1 MKNYIPLVQ
10 KLAFHLPHMRF
21 LGTHH
26 CGKGRRGA
34 FKRRGNLYDVLYCLD
49 YAERVVS
56 RFAHQIKSEYYGGNR
71 YVYI

>member
-1 MKNYIPLVQ
+1 MKIYIPLVQ
-10 KLAFHLPHMRF
+10 KLAFHLPHVCII
-21 LGTHH
+21 GTHH
-26 CGKGRRGA
+26 CGKGRCEV

-56 RFAHQIKSEYYGGNR
+56 SFAHQIQPEYYGGNR